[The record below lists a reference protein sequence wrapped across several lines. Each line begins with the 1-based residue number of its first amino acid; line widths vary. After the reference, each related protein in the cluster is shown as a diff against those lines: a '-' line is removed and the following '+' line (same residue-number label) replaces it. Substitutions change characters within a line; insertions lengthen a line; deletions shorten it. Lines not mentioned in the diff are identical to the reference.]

1 MKERAIVK
9 ISEKRG
15 GNHHNTS
22 KTTVNKSK
30 SPLNYNEYI
39 EYLQKTIIDDV
50 NNETKYYKSISVLI
64 KGMENNFSTHPF
76 KRLPS
81 VKTQQDYIR
90 IFMYGKARKNE
101 HEVSYRELEKRCIKN
116 HAKNCLIKLMS
127 NVEFPYDICYYNDKE
142 TPTKETYPQ
151 LFFFCPLGLENEISI
166 HLNNYFD
173 SDIKAMFVGI
183 KCLMIIF
190 DNFEKQENFTN
201 EIHEILGEREII
213 SND

>member
-90 IFMYGKARKNE
+90 IFMYGKARKN
-101 HEVSYRELEKRCIKN
+101 
-116 HAKNCLIKLMS
+116 
-127 NVEFPYDICYYNDKE
+127 
-142 TPTKETYPQ
+142 
-151 LFFFCPLGLENEISI
+151 
-166 HLNNYFD
+166 
-173 SDIKAMFVGI
+173 
-183 KCLMIIF
+183 
-190 DNFEKQENFTN
+190 
-201 EIHEILGEREII
+201 
-213 SND
+213 